1 MDMDESDSP
10 EIQQRI
16 AVAESL
22 WGVINTPAIKIFS
35 LKKSESEPSLR
46 AFLELLNRAAENFI
60 NILIPPFKSS
70 PRYDP
75 LKSQYSAFTRWLFGV
90 LFHVIGDP
98 LNPQVLLNSLE
109 VQACMLRILS
119 RLHLPE
125 FFRITQEYLAI
136 LDDTL
141 DFESDPRKSQ
151 IIIKQFVVEPNSI
164 EKLDLTHFPVTITR
178 ESIVTTQISIMKII
192 IKSGVSSWDLEDLW
206 KRTLKIMIKCKLES
220 KVISMELISQLLTFS
235 SLDDDKV
242 QMFVS
247 LCVEVVRSLNT
258 LNPNKSPDNVNFNVI
273 NRTPTILK
281 DLLTN
286 LKNTS
291 QVVDLCFAVVEAT
304 TSGRISSKELEYSAI
319 DKIRNHL
326 IRHPRSASP
335 LEDENL
341 LKWHEKSSKFSIII
355 AHFIIYQLNT
365 SSRAGKLIAA
375 NTSPLWRSIQALMLQ
390 KIETKELPE
399 LRKCLE
405 IGRTIS
411 LWMMSKKIRG
421 KLFDDSEALMASLR
435 GLLENSQDSMEIELS
450 YLCLM
455 ELMMIGEF
463 PKAEVQ
469 KILLLP
475 WFPDKSSSNLDLS
488 RRLSTSLKTL
498 TMETKLKCLETICEF
513 GKGRVRIKYLSTCV
527 SNNDSELSVSA
538 VRNSVLLLTDPEASF
553 NDINLH
559 VLRPAV
565 VGQRVALQE
574 AVARVLGDIICLLSG
589 KAQLI
594 RPEWDSLTWSINCN
608 VCVKHFEHSSGL
620 SDKFP
625 IDESIFTSYFSLF
638 SSNVLSV
645 RRAMSKNLVKLSN
658 HLQSFSS
665 NAVCKTWLAL
675 INDPDVEIRS
685 NLSNS
690 IAKLARNKLKSIFGG
705 RKSIQDDT
713 PKDLKDFVELVID
726 HLGDGLTVAL
736 ERPNEPLQMSLV
748 NTAKE
753 FARAEIYSAER
764 RICAIFII
772 TIMHPE
778 SSYTAMASAT
788 VAYKEVAGYCKLTPY
803 KLFLRYRKDFVEL
816 MTQLLANNF
825 VEKSHSVA
833 MSLSKIVHCI
843 GYSGAREF
851 MRKAGSL
858 VVSHLVPMVIKVP
871 RVRDMFKEIADL
883 LALEEREMFVEYF
896 QQICPHFFLNETPEV
911 GSECLDLVSKL
922 ARVSARDLM
931 KISFIGIFR
940 KLLLHF
946 HDKMERVLICLEVIS
961 EFDADHKG
969 NFETNQS
976 IANYLKPHLHA
987 VLVKFD
993 TNLGPMSDEGTQKS
1007 ALGSLGALMKFMGA
1021 THLSPLRYK
1030 ILTTLR
1036 TCLNLTR
1043 PGFKKLSCYAWDCFL
1058 RNVSLEDLG
1067 PLLPTIC
1074 VSMVPLLDSCPQEA
1088 NAMMEFLLIDN
1099 NEALQSHI
1107 SELFFIDDLKVN
1119 KRISSVVANQ
1129 VARSTPRDPEAGLK
1143 IWIRRIKHE
1152 TDEVRSKALSH
1163 LKKFLEVHRS
1173 HLNDMILS
1181 NTDVHPLVV
1190 DLLDSLL
1197 AGCQDK
1203 DESIRLK
1210 CGECLGQLGAVEPSL
1225 LPRRIVSKD
1234 DSKFIPEM
1242 NEDFALEVLQELV
1255 RALQME
1261 KITQNVDCF
1270 SLAIQEILKT
1280 FEISPTGS
1288 NSRIWNSLSP
1298 TTQER
1303 ILPLLNSR
1311 YKHTATD
1318 PDTVES
1324 PVYGSSAG
1332 STFEKWLYNWTCS
1345 MILTIKDP
1353 KLFSVLSACQP
1364 ALRRDSRT
1372 TMFCI
1377 PHIFTHIIMKGSD
1390 TDRNRL
1396 LTEIFAVIKSG
1407 DQTLDQELVIRRPL
1421 RRETNDKKSDTRV
1434 SDEAR
1439 RIRCSQVVFST
1450 LDHVMRWLGEKR
1462 REKDQ
1467 KYLLM
1472 QRFVDQLDSFVLA
1485 EACYKSHEY
1494 HRALMYLE
1502 RHMTSKNKGLSDQT
1516 ESGLL
1521 AKIYTQLEEPDGV
1534 SGILATQDQSPT
1546 LQQLVVAH
1554 EVTGQLQDA
1563 AICYEKLA
1571 QRLVSP
1577 KFIQGMIHCYL
1588 GLDQPFTAMKFTE
1601 GVLGSSPELE
1611 PLMVE
1616 HEPFWRL
1623 ANFVQLNDDKNS
1635 VKRDLLEDLKRGV
1648 QPDLQGIKKRLVTL
1662 LGATSHRVSYLQQS
1676 YPYIMKL
1683 HILNEFEKATDLMLK
1698 NVESLP
1704 IILKEWE
1711 QREQL
1716 IRASRGVE
1724 SVLGMRRAT
1733 LDLFVQLTESN
1744 QLTTDVSNLKQEI
1757 GKIWLKSAKI
1767 ARKSGLY
1774 QQAYMYILSASDFCP
1789 PQELNIELAQLYWQ
1803 RNSQEDALITLKR
1816 SFTNCFQ
1823 SLDYYQKLQL
1833 HTCPPD
1839 RKNFAKAK
1847 LLFAR
1852 YNEETLNVDKT
1863 TNMKYYEESY
1873 SAWKSWG
1880 KSSLALAQ
1888 YQESF
1893 IEAQAGQPNGSL
1905 LGKIINY
1912 YGRSLQFSCK
1922 YVHQSMPRMLTIWM
1936 DFAEKVH
1943 TSERPQKEQVEMVEK
1958 MTKIIDAYC
1967 TRLPTYVW
1975 LTALSQLISR
1985 ISHPSKDVQEQLIK
1999 ILVKLMAAHPQYCMW
2014 MMACV
2019 LNSKKSPL
2027 TSVLGSDKRPL
2038 SFKDRIWN
2046 HKSLQ
2051 EPTIKKIMTSF
2062 RLLWEKLIEFT
2073 AFRIEGG
2080 VSRTKVSILCK
2091 DLPKLLKNPSFGSI
2105 MMPTTQFFR
2114 LSLPADGALPDGY
2127 DPLSNDR
2134 ISIVGIEEEVTVMTS
2149 AQKPKK
2155 IMLRGSDGKRYS
2167 FMCKPDDDLR
2177 RDFRLMEFNGIVN
2190 KYLQKDPE
2198 SRQRRLYIRTY
2209 SVVPLHEKCGIIEW
2223 VQNLLPFRQALLGI
2237 YKERKLGMSGEE
2249 LRRLAPPLRT
2259 DLEIKRKLFVEKL
2272 LPRHPPVLGDW
2283 FRLMFPDPYAWYEA
2297 RTAYIRTTAVMSMVG
2312 YVLGLGDRHGENI
2325 LFDCKCGDTVHVDF
2339 NCLFNTGETLKVP
2352 EKVPFRLTHNM
2363 VSAMGPLKYEGPFRK
2378 SCETTMRV
2386 LRTQARTL
2394 NSVLK
2399 PFVYT
2404 ERVTTDAE
2412 TNVRNIEQ
2420 RLAGFVKLVDESMVK
2435 LSVKGQVNHLILD
2448 ATSIDNLC
2456 QLYYGWGAQL

>member
-1 MDMDESDSP
+1 MEVEDSDSP
-10 EIQQRI
+10 GIQERI
-16 AVAESL
+16 TTAESL
-22 WGVINTPAIKIFS
+22 WAVINTPAIKIFS

-46 AFLELLNRAAENFI
+46 AFLELLNRASENFM
-60 NILIPPFKSS
+60 NILIPPYKSG
-70 PRYDP
+70 PKYDS

-90 LFHVIGDP
+90 LFHVLGDP

-125 FFRITQEYLAI
+125 FLRITDEYLAI
-136 LDDTL
+136 LDDIL
-141 DFESDPRKSQ
+141 DFESDTRQTQ
-151 IIIKQFVVEPNSI
+151 ITIKHFVVEPNSI

-178 ESIVTTQISIMKII
+178 ESIVTTQISIMKVIM
-192 IKSGVSSWDLEDLW
+192 KSGLSSWDLEALW
-206 KRTLKIMIKCKLES
+206 ERALKIMVKCKVES
-220 KVISMELISQLLTFS
+220 KVTSIEMVSQLLTLTTLS
-235 SLDDDKV
+235 DDKLQV
-242 QMFVS
+242 FVS
-247 LCVEVVRSLNT
+247 LCIEIVRSLNT
-258 LNPNKSPDNVNFNVI
+258 LNTNRVPDDVNFTV
-273 NRTPTILK
+273 TSDTATILK

-286 LKNTS
+286 LANTS
-291 QVVDLCFAVVEAT
+291 QVADLCFAVVEAT
-304 TSGRISSKELEYSAI
+304 TSGRISSKELESTAI
-319 DKIRNHL
+319 GKVRDQL
-326 IRHPRSASP
+326 LRHPRAVSP

-341 LKWHEKSSKFSIII
+341 LKWFEKSSRFSIII
-355 AHFIIYQLNT
+355 SHFIVYQLNT
-365 SSRAGKLIAA
+365 SSIPGQLMVASA
-375 NTSPLWRSIQALMLQ
+375 SPLWRSIQALIVQ
-390 KIETKELPE
+390 KIQTKELLE
-399 LRKCLE
+399 LKKCLE
-405 IGRTIS
+405 IGRTVS
-411 LWMMSKKIRG
+411 LWMTSKKIRG
-421 KLFDDSEALMASLR
+421 KLFDDSEGLMATLR
-435 GLLENSQDSMEIELS
+435 SLLETSDDSSELELT
-450 YLCLM
+450 YLCLR
-455 ELMMIGEF
+455 ELLMMEEF

-469 KILLLP
+469 KLLLLP
-475 WFPDKSSSNLDLS
+475 WFPDKSSGNLDVSRKLS
-488 RRLSTSLKTL
+488 NTLKTL
-498 TMETKLKCLETICEF
+498 SMETKLKCLETVCEF
-513 GKGRVRIKYLSTCV
+513 GKGRIRIKYLSICV
-527 SNNDSELSVSA
+527 SSNDSELSVSA
-538 VRNSVLLLTDPEASF
+538 VQNSVLLLADPDTSF
-553 NDINLH
+553 NDLSLH
-559 VLRPAV
+559 VLRPAI

-574 AVARVLGDIICLLSG
+574 AVARVLGDTVCLLSG

-594 RPEWDSLTWSINCN
+594 RPVWDSPTWK
-608 VCVKHFEHSSGL
+608 VCCKICDKHFEYSPGL
-620 SDKFP
+620 DDRFP
-625 IDESIFTSYFSLF
+625 LDESILSPYFVLF
-638 SSNVLSV
+638 SSKILTV
-645 RRAMSKNLVKLSN
+645 RRTMSKNLVKFSN
-658 HLQSFSS
+658 HLHSFSA
-665 NAVCKTWLAL
+665 NATCKTWLAF
-675 INDPDVEIRS
+675 INDPDAEIRS
-685 NLSNS
+685 DLSNS
-690 IAKLARNKLKSIFGG
+690 IATLARNKLKSISDGS
-705 RKSIQDDT
+705 RSIQDDT
-713 PKDLKDFVELVID
+713 PQDLKDFVELVID
-726 HLGDGLTVAL
+726 HLGDGLTDAL
-736 ERPNEPLQMSLV
+736 ERPNESLQMSLV
-748 NTAKE
+748 NTARE

-764 RICAIFII
+764 RICTIFII

-778 SSYTAMASAT
+778 SSYTAMASAA
-788 VAYKEVAGYCKLTPY
+788 VAYKEVANYLKLTPY
-803 KLFLRYRKDFVEL
+803 KLFLRYRKDFIEL
-816 MTQLLANNF
+816 MTQLLASNF
-825 VEKSHSVA
+825 VEKNHSVPG
-833 MSLSKIVHCI
+833 SLSKIVHCI

-851 MRKAGSL
+851 LRKEGSL

-871 RVRDMFKEIADL
+871 KVRDMFKEIADL
-883 LALEEREMFVEYF
+883 LTLEEHEMFIEYF

-911 GSECLDLVSKL
+911 GSECLDLVSNL

-961 EFDADHKG
+961 EFDPDHKG
-969 NFETNQS
+969 NFETDQS

-993 TNLGPMSDEGTQKS
+993 TNLGPMSDEGTQKA
-1007 ALGSLGALMKFMGA
+1007 ALASLGALMKFMGA
-1021 THLSPLRYK
+1021 AHLSPLKYK

-1036 TCLNLTR
+1036 TCLNLNR
-1043 PGFKKLSCYAWDCFL
+1043 PGFQKLSCYVWDCFL
-1058 RNVSLEDLG
+1058 RKLSLEDLG
-1067 PLLPTIC
+1067 PLLSTIC
-1074 VSMVPLLDSCPQEA
+1074 VSMVPLLDSCPQKA

-1099 NEALQSHI
+1099 HEALQSYI

-1119 KRISSVVANQ
+1119 KRISSVVTNQ
-1129 VARSTPRDPEAGLK
+1129 VARSMPRNPEAGLK

-1152 TDEVRSKALSH
+1152 TDEVRFKALGH

-1190 DLLDSLL
+1190 NLLDSLL

-1210 CGECLGQLGAVEPSL
+1210 CGECLGELGAVEPSL
-1225 LPRRIVSKD
+1225 LPRRIASKD
-1234 DSKFIPEM
+1234 DSKFILQM
-1242 NEDFALEVLQELV
+1242 NEDFALGVLQELV

-1270 SLAIQEILKT
+1270 SLAIQEVLKT

-1288 NSRIWNSLSP
+1288 NSNLWNSLSP

-1311 YKHTATD
+1311 YKHTATG
-1318 PDTVES
+1318 PATVES

-1345 MILTIKDP
+1345 MIHAIKDP
-1353 KLFSVLSACQP
+1353 RLLSVLSACQP

-1372 TMFCI
+1372 TMYCI
-1377 PHIFTHIIMKGSD
+1377 PHIFSHIIMRGSD
-1390 TDRNRL
+1390 TDRDRL

-1407 DQTLDQELVIRRPL
+1407 NQTLDQELLIRRPL
-1421 RRETNDKKSDTRV
+1421 RRETNDKHSDTRV

-1502 RHMTSKNKGLSDQT
+1502 RHMASKNKGLSDQT

-1571 QRLVSP
+1571 QRLVAP

-1601 GVLGSSPELE
+1601 GVIGSSPELE

-1635 VKRDLLEDLKRGV
+1635 VKKNLLEDLKRGV
-1648 QPDLQGIKKRLVTL
+1648 QPDLQGVKKRLVTL

-1698 NVESLP
+1698 NVENLP
-1704 IILKEWE
+1704 IIVKEWE

-1733 LDLFVQLTESN
+1733 LDLFVQLSESN
-1744 QLTTDVSNLKQEI
+1744 QPETDVSNLKQEI

-1823 SLDYYQKLQL
+1823 SLEHYRKLQL

-1863 TNMKYYEESY
+1863 TNMRYYEESY
-1873 SAWKSWG
+1873 NAWKSWG

-1893 IEAQAGQPNGSL
+1893 IEARGGQPNGNL
-1905 LGKIINY
+1905 LSKVINY

-1943 TSERPQKEQVEMVEK
+1943 TSERPQKEQVEMVET

-1967 TRLPTYVW
+1967 ARLPTYVW

-2019 LNSKKSPL
+2019 LNSKKSPA
-2027 TSVLGSDKRPL
+2027 TSVLGSDKRPQ
-2038 SFKDRIWN
+2038 SFKDRMWN
-2046 HKSLQ
+2046 HRHLQ
-2051 EPTIKKIMTSF
+2051 ESSIKKIMNSF
-2062 RLLWEKLIEFT
+2062 RQLWERLIEFT
-2073 AFRIEGG
+2073 SFRIEDG

-2091 DLPKLLKNPSFGSI
+2091 DLPKLLKNPNFGSI

-2114 LSLPADGALPDGY
+2114 LSLPADGALHDGH

-2259 DLEIKRKLFVEKL
+2259 DLEIKRRLFLEKL

-2420 RLAGFVKLVDESMVK
+2420 RLAGFVKLVDKSMVK